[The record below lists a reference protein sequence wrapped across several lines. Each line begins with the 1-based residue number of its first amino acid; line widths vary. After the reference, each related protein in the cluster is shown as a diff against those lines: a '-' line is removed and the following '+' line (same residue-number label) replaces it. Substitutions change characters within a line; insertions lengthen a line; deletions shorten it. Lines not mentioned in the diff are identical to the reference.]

1 MPPSPRPLLS
11 TVSTKSVMAL
21 TGLALV
27 GFVLAHLAGNLQVFL
42 GRERLNAYAQ
52 TLKDLGPV
60 LWGLRAG
67 LLAVFVVHVVCAVR
81 LTLWNRAARPVAY
94 VSARP
99 QVSSAAGRSLLLTG
113 LVVAAFVV
121 YHLLHFT
128 LGATHPA
135 HFALV
140 DGKGRHDVYGMV
152 VEGFRQWPVTVA
164 YLLAQVALFFHLSH
178 AVSSAFQSLGVTHP
192 RLAFLKGRFGLLLAG
207 AVLAGN
213 ASIPLA
219 VATGLVP
226 CDCGAR

>member
-42 GRERLNAYAQ
+42 GREKLNAYAQ
-52 TLKDLGPV
+52 TLKDLGPL
-60 LWGLRAG
+60 LWVLRAG
-67 LLAVFVVHVVCAVR
+67 LLAVFVVHVACAVR
-81 LTLWNRAARPVAY
+81 LTLWNRAARPVPY

-113 LVVAAFVV
+113 LVVAAFVA

-128 LGATHPA
+128 LGATHPE

-140 DGKGRHDVYGMV
+140 DAKGRHDVYGMV

-164 YLLAQVALFFHLSH
+164 YLVAQVALFFHLSH